1 MKEKASTALWGFR
14 SLGLQMHGVKRWNL
28 NPQVQVRA
36 LEKTRKTWIFQ
47 ALGNYV
53 RVRSHT
59 QKRQK
64 YLFYSPYTV
73 ESLDTQTRVEV
84 LLFLQFQPRAL
95 SWLWTRAPKILIRK
109 NGVFYFFSSPVC
121 FVHCYTIAVAF
132 LQSLFLLRYWLW
144 FCAKTTNLCTNSFI
158 SAILVF
164 IRHVLNKHGWWDVVC

>member
-28 NPQVQVRA
+28 NPQVQVRS

-64 YLFYSPYTV
+64 YLFYSPYTKIDRFRPV
-73 ESLDTQTRVEV
+73 DFLSIAKAMVYHHAQACISSPKVYIISRRLHFFSQWWYTKLRFDDMQFLRNWWYTR
-84 LLFLQFQPRAL
+84 L
-95 SWLWTRAPKILIRK
+95 SPWFMQEFKVIRK
-109 NGVFYFFSSPVC
+109 LGEKIFF
-121 FVHCYTIAVAF
+121 VAHR
-132 LQSLFLLRYWLW
+132 QKNR
-144 FCAKTTNLCTNSFI
+144 
-158 SAILVF
+158 LV
-164 IRHVLNKHGWWDVVC
+164 

>member
-28 NPQVQVRA
+28 NPQVQVRS

-64 YLFYSPYTV
+64 YLFYSPYT
-73 ESLDTQTRVEV
+73 EKPTSLDLSV
-84 LLFLQFQPRAL
+84 FQL
-95 SWLWTRAPKILIRK
+95 SAPF
-109 NGVFYFFSSPVC
+109 GAWS
-121 FVHCYTIAVAF
+121 
-132 LQSLFLLRYWLW
+132 LLRKWSCPADSEVSAEVSGALNFILCARIILHYAVRHNFTSALADTSLKTARVRIHTQKRQKYL
-144 FCAKTTNLCTNSFI
+144 FCSP
-158 SAILVF
+158 
-164 IRHVLNKHGWWDVVC
+164 

>member
-28 NPQVQVRA
+28 NPQVQVRS

-64 YLFYSPYTV
+64 YLFYSPYTEKITCFRRWFFQWSAPCGAWKMKQGFALWSV
-73 ESLDTQTRVEV
+73 PSAHGDVRVRFASCERK
-84 LLFLQFQPRAL
+84 LHSNSRAL
-95 SWLWTRAPKILIRK
+95 HSNVVAASYLRSK
-109 NGVFYFFSSPVC
+109 C
-121 FVHCYTIAVAF
+121 FIDKTMDLCYT
-132 LQSLFLLRYWLW
+132 
-144 FCAKTTNLCTNSFI
+144 
-158 SAILVF
+158 
-164 IRHVLNKHGWWDVVC
+164 